1 MILGNQR
8 VAQSVQWSRK
18 ASCWRQSLNLAWK
31 IIDFRRRRRSADFW
45 LKQNKN
51 GMCERRIYTPEGREA
66 GCQAGGWGWG
76 VVSCAAGNER
86 DRVNDTLEPVWPSPR
101 SSPFSDIMLVA
112 WNWPQS
118 ESIYSMEIGRHYK
131 GLLVPV
137 LPINHSPAYH
147 LMEPILDLTWGKG
160 ISVFWTSWRSPN
172 VMCLRLGYH
181 TLDEGSLETIYSSLL
196 PVIKEETQN
205 VRKLPKIS

>member
-8 VAQSVQWSRK
+8 VEQSVQWSRK

-45 LKQNKN
+45 LKQSKN
-51 GMCERRIYTPEGREA
+51 RMCERRIHTPEGRKA
-66 GCQAGGWGWG
+66 GRQAGGWGWG
-76 VVSCAAGNER
+76 VVSCAATRE
-86 DRVNDTLEPVWPSPR
+86 TEYMIHSSLVWPSPP

-131 GLLVPV
+131 GLFVPV

-147 LMEPILDLTWGKG
+147 LMEPTLDLTWGKG
-160 ISVFWTSWRSPN
+160 ISVLWTSWRSPN
-172 VMCLRLGYH
+172 VMCLVLGYH
-181 TLDEGSLETIYSSLL
+181 ALDEGSLETIYSSLL